1 MAIRP
6 TPPPREPPPDPCPA
20 ISPLWLVCL
29 IGFTLFVVGFVVGRL
44 TR

>member
-6 TPPPREPPPDPCPA
+6 TPPPREPRFDPCATP
-20 ISPLWLVCL
+20 SPLLLVCL

>member
-6 TPPPREPPPDPCPA
+6 PPSPPP

-44 TR
+44 TH